1 MVRLLGKGR
10 LGALV
15 GIVALAAMFA
25 AYGTATA
32 ASAKQSSGP
41 LVVWVDAP
49 RVSAV
54 KAFEK
59 AYPHIK
65 VQMNLI
71 NDNIGNDQMEGKFQ
85 LFNRTGSGWPDV
97 IFFPT
102 NSDISWASSP
112 QIAYTA
118 NLTHLVPKSIQNG
131 YAKAAIAPCVING
144 QLWCLRNDDAAD
156 VLWYNA
162 KLFKQ
167 WGYTPPKTWP
177 QYEALGLK
185 IAKQHPGYYVGTLGT
200 SYAFDR
206 YFWGSECPA
215 NQLVGPNKV
224 LINIKAPDCMRMV
237 NLLDTLLKAKVLST
251 VGLFTSAMSSKV
263 GPKLVMTPGATWY
276 GVFEFQDAFHV
287 PAGQITAAP
296 PLTWP
301 GQNVTGDEGGG
312 LWGVSSHISG
322 QLLKNAL
329 TFLEF
334 VTTNPKNQVDLAP
347 TLPAYGPDEMPWL
360 EHNVLQSNYF
370 ADKQTMVKA
379 MIQATKMVWS
389 GHPYT
394 EFDPD
399 GIWDSTVAAALVR
412 GESLAQIWPTFQT
425 QLVNYAH
432 LYNYTVVTK

>member
-1 MVRLLGKGR
+1 MNRAR
-10 LGALV
+10 LGALFAT
-15 GIVALAAMFA
+15 VALAGMFA

-32 ASAKQSSGP
+32 APAKQSKGTL
-41 LVVWVDAP
+41 LVWIDAP
-49 RVSAV
+49 RVSAY

-59 AYPHIK
+59 AYPNIK
-65 VQMNLI
+65 VQMNLE
-71 NDNIGNDQMEGKFQ
+71 NDNIGNDQEEGKFE
-85 LFNRTGSGWPDV
+85 LFNKTGSGWPDV

-102 NSDISWASSP
+102 NSDISWASGP
-112 QIAYTA
+112 KIHYTA
-118 NLTHLVPKSIQNG
+118 VLNNLLPKSLQKG
-131 YAKAAIAPCVING
+131 FAPAAIAPCMVNG
-144 QLWCLRNDDAAD
+144 KLVCLRNDDAAD

-162 KLFKQ
+162 KLFKA

-215 NQLVGPNKV
+215 NQLVGKNRVRIDLQSPN
-224 LINIKAPDCMRMV
+224 CMRMV

-251 VGLFTSAMSSKV
+251 AGLFTSAMSSKV

-276 GVFEFQDAFHV
+276 GVFEFQDAFHT

-301 GQNVTGDEGGG
+301 GQHVTGDEGGG

-322 QLLKNAL
+322 QRLKNAL
-329 TFLEF
+329 TFLTF
-334 VTTNPKNQVDLAP
+334 VATNPKNQVDLAP
-347 TLPAYGPDEMPWL
+347 TLPAYGPDELPWL
-360 EHNVLQSNYF
+360 KHNVVHASYF
-370 ADKQTMVKA
+370 ADKTTMVHA

-394 EFDPD
+394 QFDPD
-399 GIWDSTVAAALVR
+399 GIWDNTVAPALVR
-412 GESLAQIWPTFQT
+412 GETLAQIWPTYQS
-425 QLVNYAH
+425 QLVNYAQ
-432 LYNYTVVTK
+432 LYGYQVVTK